1 MLIFLRGRIQSD
13 FLQWSHKVPVMDP
26 KPETALLWDVLGSMM
41 GTDFQE
47 SSRFYLDAPEQT
59 PQPETLELELLYRGA
74 GSDQVS

>member
-1 MLIFLRGRIQSD
+1 
-13 FLQWSHKVPVMDP
+13 MDP